1 MNYFDKE
8 EKQYKA
14 LPNQEALIDLYV
26 RKKANTIW
34 KSDVASLIDLGD
46 DVVNLEFHSKMN
58 AVGGDT
64 LQAIQHAIDLTEDNY
79 KGLVIANQGQNFSVG
94 ANLA

>member
-8 EKQYKA
+8 EKQYKS
-14 LPNQEALIDLYV
+14 LPNQKAIIDLYV

-58 AVGGDT
+58 TVGGDT
-64 LQAIQHAIDLTEDNY
+64 LHEVCRHQQY
-79 KGLVIANQGQNFSVG
+79 SS
-94 ANLA
+94 